1 MAFRNLPSLR
11 RNERNDFWPS
21 IQDDFRDLLSRFD
34 EMTDFPPMTVQGQFV
49 PKVDV
54 RDQGNS
60 YLVTAEIPGMTQK
73 DINVSLEQNVLTLEG
88 EKKSEHED
96 KGKGYWRSEI
106 SYGRFYRAIPLND
119 EIDEGKV
126 EASYRDGVL
135 KVTLG
140 KIEGKERKSKKIEI
154 NAKTQMQ

>member
-21 IQDDFRDLLSRFD
+21 FQDDFRDLLSRFD
-34 EMTDFPPMTVQGQFV
+34 EMSEFSPMTTEGQFV

-60 YLVTAEIPGMTQK
+60 YLVTAEIPGMTEK
-73 DINVSLEQNVLTLEG
+73 DINVSLDQNVLTLEG

-106 SYGRFYRAIPLND
+106 SYGSFYRAIPLND
-119 EIDEGKV
+119 EVDEGKV
-126 EASYRDGVL
+126 EAAYKDGVL

-140 KIEGKERKSKKIEI
+140 KREGKQRKSKKIEI
-154 NAKTQMQ
+154 NSKTQIQ